1 MRYIISDIHGQDKL
15 LEQLLSV
22 LEINSDSR
30 LLFLGD
36 LNDSR
41 NKSYPGSFLNVYKTV
56 RSLTDLNLA
65 VCLQSNHQH
74 NLQLYLERGKSRAG
88 LLGTVAELE
97 QQQPQ
102 HLQQQIL
109 HWLEHRPHTYKF
121 VRNGRLYKCAHAYYS
136 PDNMHLAIRGPVNK
150 QTNQRIKWWLAS
162 NDSSSGSCLVAGHY
176 HEMYLSKHALVLDPY
191 GDNNDGIAC
200 FDLDTSTLITVTHE
214 SGISKINITLK

>member
-74 NLQLYLERGKSRAG
+74 NLQLYLERGKS
-88 LLGTVAELE
+88 
-97 QQQPQ
+97 
-102 HLQQQIL
+102 
-109 HWLEHRPHTYKF
+109 
-121 VRNGRLYKCAHAYYS
+121 
-136 PDNMHLAIRGPVNK
+136 
-150 QTNQRIKWWLAS
+150 
-162 NDSSSGSCLVAGHY
+162 
-176 HEMYLSKHALVLDPY
+176 
-191 GDNNDGIAC
+191 
-200 FDLDTSTLITVTHE
+200 
-214 SGISKINITLK
+214 